1 LKRRV
6 VVTGLGLVCSQGER
20 PDEVFRAWCEGKS
33 GTALQTVGDEPHSI
47 SLALAVCS
55 TFNVEALLGR
65 SKLSTMD
72 RVSQLSTVA
81 ASSAWSDAGLDDL
94 DDELRESVGV
104 LWGTSGGGLQ
114 TTEKGYRSLFLSG
127 RSRISPLS
135 VVLGMCSAAASHIA
149 LKLRLGGD
157 CLTYSIACASS
168 AVAIGE
174 AFRRIQTGQAEIM
187 VAGGGEAMMPYG
199 FLKAWDSMRVMA
211 PSGTNPELS
220 CRPFSADRQGLVIG
234 EGAASLVLE
243 DFESAKKRGA
253 NIYAEL
259 VGYGNSCDHFHLTA
273 PNAEGQL
280 RALKKALNDAALNVD
295 EIDFV
300 NAHGTATIEGDPVE
314 ISSLKALLGAQAP
327 CTMIS
332 STKSMH
338 GHLLGA
344 AGAIEVLATV
354 MSLHNSIVLPTA
366 NLSLV
371 DASCQGLDH
380 VTSARAQTGS
390 KVALSNSFAF
400 GGSNAVLAIKA
411 I

>member
-1 LKRRV
+1 VKRRV
-6 VVTGLGLVCSQGER
+6 VITGLGLVCSQGDQIE
-20 PDEVFRAWCEGKS
+20 EVFKAWCS
-33 GTALQTVGDEPHSI
+33 GQSGIATHSMGDAPHSI
-47 SLALAVCS
+47 TLALALS
-55 TFNVEALLGR
+55 ANFNAEAALGR

-81 ASSAWSDAGLDDL
+81 ASSAWADAGLDDL
-94 DDELRESVGV
+94 DDEFRESIGV
-104 LWGTSGGGLQ
+104 QWGTSGGGLQ

-174 AFRRIQTGQAEIM
+174 AFRRVQTGQAEIM

-211 PSGTNPELS
+211 PGGNNPEWS

-234 EGAASLVLE
+234 EGAASLILE
-243 DFESAKKRGA
+243 DYEHAKKRGVK
-253 NIYAEL
+253 IYAEL
-259 VGYGNSCDHFHLTA
+259 IGYGNSCDHFHLTA
-273 PNAEGQL
+273 PNAEGQI
-280 RALKKALNDAALNVD
+280 RALRKALKDASLNVD
-295 EIDFV
+295 DIDFI

-314 ISSLKALLGAQAP
+314 ISALKTFLGAQAST
-327 CTMIS
+327 TMIS

-344 AGAIEVLATV
+344 AGAIEAVATV
-354 MSLHNSIVLPTA
+354 MSLHKSIVLPTA
-366 NLSLV
+366 NLNAV
-371 DASCQGLDH
+371 DDACQGLDH
-380 VTSARAQTGS
+380 VTAARDSTGRTI
-390 KVALSNSFAF
+390 ALSNSFAF
-400 GGSNAVLAIKA
+400 GGSNTVLAIKA